1 MSTGLPSNHCAFA
14 DCWLS
19 HRDEMAL
26 KGVPDY
32 ELPPQVD
39 AEGHVVGNNDYRG
52 YSAHDGAHPLPSA

>member
-1 MSTGLPSNHCAFA
+1 
-14 DCWLS
+14 
-19 HRDEMAL
+19 MAL

-52 YSAHDGAHPLPSA
+52 YNAHDGAHPLPSA